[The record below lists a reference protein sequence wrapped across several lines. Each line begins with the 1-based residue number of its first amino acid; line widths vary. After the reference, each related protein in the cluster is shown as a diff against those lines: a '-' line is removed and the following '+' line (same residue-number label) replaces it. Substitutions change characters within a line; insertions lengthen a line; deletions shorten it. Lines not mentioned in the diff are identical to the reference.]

1 MDLRR
6 FEGMKKFLT
15 KLRDIAIAGF
25 FFALP
30 VYIVAAVV
38 TKAWTWLS
46 SLGKNVAGLFGV
58 KSLLGVGGPTIL
70 TGLLLIASWI
80 VCGFLVRLS
89 FVAAISKAV
98 DRWLSQLIPGYDTY
112 KTMAEEKVGNKP
124 KIIPYAAALVQRQG
138 YWQPGYV
145 VERDEDGNYV
155 VFLPDT
161 PETNKGHVLLA
172 RQEQIRLVPSV
183 TANQVDASLKQQGK
197 GLLSEYGFHAM
208 KLSG

>member
-1 MDLRR
+1 MRR
-6 FEGMKKFLT
+6 FLIR
-15 KLRDIAIAGF
+15 LREIAVAGF
-25 FFALP
+25 LFLLP

-46 SLGKNVAGLFGV
+46 SLGKNLAGMFGV
-58 KSLLGVGGPTIL
+58 KSILGVGGHTMI

-89 FVAAISKAV
+89 FVGAFKKAV
-98 DRWLSQLIPGYDTY
+98 DRWLSRLIPSYDTY
-112 KTMAEEKVGNKP
+112 KAMAEEKVGNKP
-124 KIIPYAAALVQRQG
+124 RIIPYAAALIQRQE

-145 VERDEDGNYV
+145 VEQDGDGNYV

-197 GLLSEYGFHAM
+197 GLLSNYRLAGM
-208 KLSG
+208 RLSREN

>member
-1 MDLRR
+1 MRR
-6 FEGMKKFLT
+6 FLIR
-15 KLRDIAIAGF
+15 LREIAVAGF
-25 FFALP
+25 LFLLP

-46 SLGKNVAGLFGV
+46 SLGKNLAGMFGV
-58 KSLLGVGGPTIL
+58 KSILGVGGHTMI

-89 FVAAISKAV
+89 FVAAFKKAV
-98 DRWLSQLIPGYDTY
+98 DRWLSRLIPGYDTY
-112 KTMAEEKVGNKP
+112 KAMAEEKVGNKP
-124 KIIPYAAALVQRQG
+124 RIIPYAAALIQRQE

-145 VERDEDGNYV
+145 VEQDGDGNYV

-197 GLLSEYGFHAM
+197 GLLSNYRLAGM
-208 KLSG
+208 RLSREN